1 MVDRIGAPAKTSHA
15 AKRRK
20 EESSNMYSRRH
31 RVLTQNQ
38 GSSPFKSTPQD
49 TPVEGLSVD
58 SKFFGEKNA
67 HLIKLM
73 KKDKG
78 NKYRSSDMSS

>member
-1 MVDRIGAPAKTSHA
+1 MDHRICAPAKTSHA

-20 EESSNMYSRRH
+20 EETSHMYMRRH

-38 GSSPFKSTPQD
+38 GSTPQE

-58 SKFFGEKNA
+58 SKFFGERNA
-67 HLIKLM
+67 NLIKM
-73 KKDKG
+73 MQKDKG
-78 NKYRSSDMSS
+78 SKYRSSDMSS